1 LSVADGQPA
10 GAAPAARERRKVRA
24 APADALVKPLVFVA
38 ALSPLLWLAGR
49 AVRGT
54 LGPDPV
60 AEVLNRLGLYA
71 LVLLLCSL
79 ACTPL
84 QLLLGWKWPLR
95 VRRMLGLFAFFYATV
110 HLSTYLGIDQGLDVA
125 SIGKD
130 IVKRRF
136 VTVGFAAWCC
146 LLPLALTSTQG
157 WVKRLGYRRWKMLHR
172 LAYLAGSLAI
182 VHFVWRFKTALL
194 EPLLAGATLFV
205 LLAIRLVAR
214 RSAGARLG
222 AKAGAG

>member
-1 LSVADGQPA
+1 LSKPKGD
-10 GAAPAARERRKVRA
+10 R
-24 APADALVKPLVFVA
+24 LLKPLVFLGA
-38 ALSPLLWLAGR
+38 ASPLLWLASR

-60 AEVLNRLGLYA
+60 AEILNRLGLYA

-84 QLLLGWKWPLR
+84 QLVLGWKWPLR
-95 VRRMLGLFAFFYATV
+95 VRRMLGLFAFFYASL
-110 HLSTYLGIDQGLDVA
+110 HLTTYLAVDQGLDVA

-146 LLPLALTSTQG
+146 LFPLAVTSTQG
-157 WVKRLGYRRWKMLHR
+157 WVKRLGFRRWKALHR
-172 LAYLAGSLAI
+172 LAYLAAVLAI
-182 VHFVWRFKTALL
+182 FHFVWRFKTALL
-194 EPLLAGATLFV
+194 EPLIAGAALFV
-205 LLAIRLVAR
+205 LLAIRLIAR
-214 RSAGARLG
+214 RSSSPRLG

>member
-1 LSVADGQPA
+1 LSKPKGD
-10 GAAPAARERRKVRA
+10 R
-24 APADALVKPLVFVA
+24 LLKPLVFLGA
-38 ALSPLLWLAGR
+38 ASPLLWLAGR

-60 AEVLNRLGLYA
+60 AEILNRLGLYA

-84 QLLLGWKWPLR
+84 QLVLGWKWPLR
-95 VRRMLGLFAFFYATV
+95 VRRMLGLFAFFYASL
-110 HLSTYLGIDQGLDVA
+110 HLTTYVAVDQGLDIA

-146 LLPLALTSTQG
+146 LFPLAVTSTQG
-157 WVKRLGYRRWKMLHR
+157 WVKRLGFRRWKALHR
-172 LAYLAGSLAI
+172 LAYLAAVLAI
-182 VHFVWRFKTALL
+182 FHFVWRFKTALL

-205 LLAIRLVAR
+205 LLAIRLIAR
-214 RSAGARLG
+214 RSSTPRLG

>member
-1 LSVADGQPA
+1 MATS
-10 GAAPAARERRKVRA
+10 R
-24 APADALVKPLVFVA
+24 DALVKPVVFVA
-38 ALSPLLWLAGR
+38 ALSPSLWLAGR
-49 AVRGT
+49 ALLGT
-54 LGPDPV
+54 LGADPV

-110 HLSTYLGIDQGLDVA
+110 HLSTYLGVDQGLDLT

-146 LLPLALTSTQG
+146 LLPLAVTSTQG
-157 WVKRLGYRRWKMLHR
+157 WVKRLGFRRWKALHR
-172 LAYLAGSLAI
+172 LAYLAGVLAI
-182 VHFVWRFKTALL
+182 FHFVWRFKTALL
-194 EPLLAGATLFV
+194 EPVIAGATLFV
-205 LLAIRLVAR
+205 LLAIRLIAR
-214 RSAGARLG
+214 RATAPRLG
-222 AKAGAG
+222 AKVSAE

>member
-1 LSVADGQPA
+1 MSKPKGDRL
-10 GAAPAARERRKVRA
+10 
-24 APADALVKPLVFVA
+24 LKPLVFLGA
-38 ALSPLLWLAGR
+38 ASPLLWLAGR
-49 AVRGT
+49 AVRGA

-60 AEVLNRLGLYA
+60 AEILNRLGLYA

-84 QLLLGWKWPLR
+84 QLVLGWKWPLR
-95 VRRMLGLFAFFYATV
+95 VRRMLGLFAFFYASL
-110 HLSTYLGIDQGLDVA
+110 HLTTYVAIDQGLDVA

-146 LLPLALTSTQG
+146 LFPLAVTSTQG
-157 WVKRLGYRRWKMLHR
+157 WVKRLGFRRWKALHR
-172 LAYLAGSLAI
+172 LAYLAAVLAI
-182 VHFVWRFKTALL
+182 FHFVWRFKTALL
-194 EPLLAGATLFV
+194 EPLVAGATLFV
-205 LLAIRLVAR
+205 LLAIRLIAR
-214 RSAGARLG
+214 RSSTPRLG

>member
-1 LSVADGQPA
+1 LSKPKGD
-10 GAAPAARERRKVRA
+10 R
-24 APADALVKPLVFVA
+24 LLKPLVFLGA
-38 ALSPLLWLAGR
+38 ASPLLWLASR

-60 AEVLNRLGLYA
+60 AEILNRLGLYA

-84 QLLLGWKWPLR
+84 QLVLGWKWPLR
-95 VRRMLGLFAFFYATV
+95 VRRMLGLFAFFYASL
-110 HLSTYLGIDQGLDVA
+110 HLTTYVAVDQGLDVA

-146 LLPLALTSTQG
+146 LFPLAVTSTQG
-157 WVKRLGYRRWKMLHR
+157 WVKRLGFRRWKALHR
-172 LAYLAGSLAI
+172 LAYLAAVLAI
-182 VHFVWRFKTALL
+182 FHFVWRFKTALL
-194 EPLLAGATLFV
+194 EPLIAGATLFV
-205 LLAIRLVAR
+205 LLAIRLIAR
-214 RSAGARLG
+214 RSSSPRLG

>member
-1 LSVADGQPA
+1 MRSATDRL
-10 GAAPAARERRKVRA
+10 
-24 APADALVKPLVFVA
+24 LKPLVFLG

-49 AVRGT
+49 AVRGG

-84 QLLLGWKWPLR
+84 QLVSGWKWPLR
-95 VRRMLGLFAFFYATV
+95 VRRMLGLFAFFYASV
-110 HLSTYLGIDQGLDVA
+110 HLSTYVGIDQGLDLG

-146 LLPLALTSTQG
+146 LLPLAVTSTQG
-157 WVKRLGYRRWKMLHR
+157 WVKRLGFRRWKALHR
-172 LAYLAGSLAI
+172 LAYLAGVLAI
-182 VHFVWRFKTALL
+182 FHFAWRFKTALL
-194 EPLLAGATLFV
+194 EPLLAGTVLFL
-205 LLAIRLVAR
+205 LLALRLIGR
-214 RSAGARLG
+214 RSAVGRLG
-222 AKAGAG
+222 AKARAG

>member
-1 LSVADGQPA
+1 MRPKGDRVLKPVVFL
-10 GAAPAARERRKVRA
+10 AAT
-24 APADALVKPLVFVA
+24 
-38 ALSPLLWLAGR
+38 SPLLWLAGR
-49 AVRGT
+49 ALRGA

-60 AEVLNRLGLYA
+60 AEILNRLGLYA

-84 QLLLGWKWPLR
+84 QLVLGWKWPLR
-95 VRRMLGLFAFFYATV
+95 VRRMLGLFAFFYASL
-110 HLSTYLGIDQGLDVA
+110 HLTTYVAVDQGLDLA

-146 LLPLALTSTQG
+146 LLPLAVTSTQG
-157 WVKRLGYRRWKMLHR
+157 WVKRLGFRRWKLLHR
-172 LAYLAGSLAI
+172 LAYVAAGLAI
-182 VHFVWRFKTALL
+182 LHFTWRFKTALL
-194 EPLLAGATLFV
+194 EPLVAAATLFV
-205 LLAIRLVAR
+205 LLAIRLLAR
-214 RSAGARLG
+214 RSSTPRLG

>member
-1 LSVADGQPA
+1 LSKPKGD
-10 GAAPAARERRKVRA
+10 R
-24 APADALVKPLVFVA
+24 LLKPLVFLGA
-38 ALSPLLWLAGR
+38 ASPLLWLASR
-49 AVRGT
+49 AVRGA

-60 AEVLNRLGLYA
+60 AEILNRLGLYA

-84 QLLLGWKWPLR
+84 QLVLGWKWPLR
-95 VRRMLGLFAFFYATV
+95 VRRMLGLFAFFYASL
-110 HLSTYLGIDQGLDVA
+110 HLTTYVAVDQGLDVA

-146 LLPLALTSTQG
+146 LFPLAVTSTQG
-157 WVKRLGYRRWKMLHR
+157 WVKRLGFRRWKALHR
-172 LAYLAGSLAI
+172 LAYLAAVLAI
-182 VHFVWRFKTALL
+182 FHFVWRFKTALL
-194 EPLLAGATLFV
+194 EPLIAGATLFV
-205 LLAIRLVAR
+205 LLAIRLIAR
-214 RSAGARLG
+214 RSSSPRLG

>member
-1 LSVADGQPA
+1 LSRPKGD
-10 GAAPAARERRKVRA
+10 R
-24 APADALVKPLVFVA
+24 LLKPLVFLGA
-38 ALSPLLWLAGR
+38 ASPLLWLAGR

-54 LGPDPV
+54 LGADPV

-84 QLLLGWKWPLR
+84 QLVLGWKWPLR
-95 VRRMLGLFAFFYATV
+95 VRRMLGLFAFFYASL
-110 HLSTYLGIDQGLDVA
+110 HLTTYVAIDQGLDVA

-146 LLPLALTSTQG
+146 LFPLAVTSTQG
-157 WVKRLGYRRWKMLHR
+157 WVKRLGFRRWKALHR
-172 LAYLAGSLAI
+172 LAYLAAVLAI
-182 VHFVWRFKTALL
+182 FHFVWRFKTALL
-194 EPLLAGATLFV
+194 DPLVAGATLFV
-205 LLAIRLVAR
+205 LFAIRLIAR
-214 RSAGARLG
+214 RSSSPRLG